1 MKRFLLLAQIAII
14 MISTGFYAPAFSAAD
29 EQQYIV
35 QFSDLNALNKTEV
48 LNSVLGDNYK
58 KIHLINGVVFK
69 GSANAVLALSKKFV
83 IRQFE
88 IDQIVTMSDQPGILG
103 KPSGGGV
110 QPAQVMDW
118 GVAAIEANQV
128 WSAYEGAGVN
138 VAVIDTGIDLQH
150 SDLKVIGGAT
160 FVPRTT
166 GYDDDNGHGS
176 HVAGIIAARNN
187 AIGIVGVAPKA
198 ELYAVKVL
206 DKRGSGYVSNVILGI
221 EWAIDHN
228 MDVINM
234 SLGSN
239 TGSQFLYDALES
251 AKIKGILSIAA
262 AGNDS
267 GPVDFPGAY
276 NNTVAVGATDSL
288 NTIAWFSSFGPEID
302 VVAPGVNIYSASKA
316 NDYKTLSGTSMA
328 TPHVA
333 GLAVLYKD
341 KYPNATLDDFL
352 QALAGS
358 SLDLGDAGFDVH
370 YGHGLVNAVRLMQ

>member
-1 MKRFLLLAQIAII
+1 MKKLLSFLLIAVI
-14 MISTGFYAPAFSAAD
+14 MISTDFYAPAFSAAD
-29 EQQYIV
+29 DQQYIV
-35 QFSDLNALNKTEV
+35 QFSDLGALNKTDV
-48 LNSVLGDNYK
+48 LNSVLGENYK

-88 IDQIVTMSDQPGILG
+88 VDQIVTITDQPGILG

-110 QPAQVMDW
+110 QPAQVMGW
-118 GVAAIEANQV
+118 GIATIKADQV
-128 WSAYEGAGVN
+128 WSAYEGTGVN

-150 SDLKVIGGAT
+150 SDLNVLGGAT
-160 FVPRTT
+160 FVPRSIS
-166 GYDDDNGHGS
+166 YDDDNGHGS

-187 AIGIVGVAPKA
+187 AIGVVGVAPEA
-198 ELYAVKVL
+198 DLYAVKVL

-239 TGSQFLYDALES
+239 TGSQFLYDALEI

-276 NNTVAVGATDSL
+276 NNTVGVGATDQL
-288 NTIAWFSSFGPEID
+288 NKIAWFSSFGPEID
-302 VVAPGVNIYSASKA
+302 VVAPGVNIYSTSKA

-333 GLAVLYKD
+333 GLAALYKER
-341 KYPNATLDDFL
+341 YPNATLDNFMK
-352 QALAGS
+352 ALEDS
-358 SLDLGDAGFDVH
+358 SFDLGDEGFDFH
-370 YGHGLVNAVRLMQ
+370 YGHGLVDAQKLMQ